1 MASLTWVMVTDLAG
15 QGAEVRPV
23 PHCASQGTTSGRTM
37 PLHPD
42 LQAALVMVQ
51 GVFYKWR

>member
-1 MASLTWVMVTDLAG
+1 MVTDLAG